1 MNKKVVARIILIILI
16 ILNCIFIFKFS
27 SEKSE
32 KSDVRSGRVIQAI
45 VELNPKTKNLSDEEK
60 EKIKED
66 IVMPVR
72 KTAHFTI
79 YMNLGMLLFLCSKTF
94 NAEDKKNVLG
104 SLTFAFLYACT
115 DEIHQMFVSGRS
127 GEFRDVCIDS
137 CGALFGILI
146 VFFLWKIVKKI
157 SK

>member
-79 YMNLGMLLFLCSKTF
+79 YMSLGMLLFLCSKTF

-104 SLTFAFLYACT
+104 SLTIAFLYACT

-137 CGALFGILI
+137 CGALFGIII

>member
-79 YMNLGMLLFLCSKTF
+79 YMSLGMLLFLCSKTF
-94 NAEDKKNVLG
+94 NAEDKKNVLV

-137 CGALFGILI
+137 CGALFGIII

>member
-94 NAEDKKNVLG
+94 NAEDKKNVLV

-127 GEFRDVCIDS
+127 GEFRYVCIDS

>member
-79 YMNLGMLLFLCSKTF
+79 YMSLGMLLFLCSKTF